1 MLTSYLATVL
11 LIELTPGPNMA
22 YLAAL
27 TLGSGRRAGLA
38 AVAGVALGLTVIGA
52 AAALGLAAL
61 VATDP
66 TLWNAL
72 RWAGTAYLFYLAWET
87 WPGEAETSPAGTP
100 MPGSSGVR
108 HFRRGLITNTLNP
121 KAALFYVAI
130 VPQFVPATAAHL
142 AYGLGLTAI
151 SVAVATAVHLT
162 IVLLAAHLHPLLNQ
176 PERLTHTRHFLAIGL
191 GTVALWFLFTSALP
205 TG

>member
-38 AVAGVALGLTVIGA
+38 AVAGVALGLALIGL
-52 AAALGLAAL
+52 AAALGAAAL
-61 VATDP
+61 VAASP
-66 TLWNAL
+66 VLWNAL

-87 WPGEAETSPAGTP
+87 WRGEAETSPAGLD
-100 MPGSSGVR
+100 GARLGHR
-108 HFRRGLITNTLNP
+108 RFFLRGLVTNILNP

-130 VPQFVPATAAHL
+130 MPRFLPPKGADL
-142 AYGLGLTAI
+142 SDGLLLTAI
-151 SVAVATAVHLT
+151 SVAIATIVHMA
-162 IVLLAAHLHPLLNQ
+162 IVLLAAVLHPVLSQ
-176 PERLTHTRHFLAIGL
+176 PTRLRGTRRMLAIGL
-191 GTVALWFLFTSALP
+191 AGIALWFLAGSRLP
-205 TG
+205 AA